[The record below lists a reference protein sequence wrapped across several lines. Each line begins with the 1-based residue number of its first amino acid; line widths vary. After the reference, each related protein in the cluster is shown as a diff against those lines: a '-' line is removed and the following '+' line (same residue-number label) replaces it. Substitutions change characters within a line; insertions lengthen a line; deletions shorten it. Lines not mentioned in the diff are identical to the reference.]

1 MKYFLAFYIAGWLF
15 CLLRLYYPS
24 IRFLQKFD
32 SSNILVRQKVLG
44 WLVASLGFFIATQKL
59 IPKFKM
65 LHIEELGHNTLLFPF
80 IERKSI
86 RPSYKTPCAYYLY
99 NYSNRQ
105 LKKEKVCILN

>member
-44 WLVASLGFFIATQKL
+44 WLVASLGFFIATPL
-59 IPKFKM
+59 
-65 LHIEELGHNTLLFPF
+65 TLPVALSDSLSREF
-80 IERKSI
+80 IVAFCDK
-86 RPSYKTPCAYYLY
+86 A
-99 NYSNRQ
+99 
-105 LKKEKVCILN
+105 LKDI